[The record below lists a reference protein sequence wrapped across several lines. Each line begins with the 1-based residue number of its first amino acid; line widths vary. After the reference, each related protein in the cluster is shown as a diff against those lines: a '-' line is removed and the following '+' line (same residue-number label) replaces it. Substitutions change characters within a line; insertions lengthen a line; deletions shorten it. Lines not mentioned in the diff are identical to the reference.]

1 MFIALQVHGIIM
13 AVNSKGGDEDVAAF
27 AEMVQTKARC
37 RRRVEEASLETTQAR
52 QTGTSPLPSPAVFG
66 T

>member
-27 AEMVQTKARC
+27 AEMVQTKAR
-37 RRRVEEASLETTQAR
+37 
-52 QTGTSPLPSPAVFG
+52 LPPKS
-66 T
+66 

>member
-13 AVNSKGGDEDVAAF
+13 AVNSKGGDEHVAAS
-27 AEMVQTKARC
+27 AEMVQTKARF
-37 RRRVEEASLETTQAR
+37 RRRVEEASLETAQAR
-52 QTGTSPLPSPAVFG
+52 QTGTSPFPSPAVFG